1 MNNEDQSDNQLM
13 NEIFEEEKLGEV
25 LARKEEKIEVEN
37 NREM

>member
-1 MNNEDQSDNQLM
+1 M

>member
-25 LARKEEKIEVEN
+25 LARKEENIEVEN

>member
-1 MNNEDQSDNQLM
+1 M

-25 LARKEEKIEVEN
+25 LARKEENIEVEN